1 MKNLIITITAILALL
16 TLASCSSGDSK
27 RASLLFKKPMPPFK
41 TPIVVLYDISTSND
55 EFALLN
61 GNHLTSIY
69 YAIANNG
76 GGKFYAYL
84 IKTDSRKQEVFE
96 FEIPAIDT
104 LELKGNMYQI
114 KKRKD
119 KNLVKRKQ
127 LESHLAEFTAQA
139 KQKLL
144 LPKTA
149 PFTDLENALALAKI
163 TLEQP
168 NIASTNVN
176 LVIISDGINDLP
188 PIDGPDK
195 MKPVDFGTANVILV
209 RPINKEYVIGKSTVT
224 NSINDCIEN
233 LKF

>member
-1 MKNLIITITAILALL
+1 MLKYISILFTAGFVF
-16 TLASCSSGDSK
+16 TSCSNQE
-27 RASLLFKKPMPPFK
+27 KKQVEFEKPK
-41 TPIVVLYDISTSND
+41 TTIILLYDISASND

-61 GNHLTSIY
+61 EDHLASIF

-114 KKRKD
+114 EKRKE
-119 KNLVKRKQ
+119 KNLEKRKQ
-127 LESHLAEFTAQA
+127 LESHVTKFTTQA

-144 LPKTA
+144 LPKTDS
-149 PFTDLENALALAKI
+149 FTDLENALYLAQTTI
-163 TLEQP
+163 NQP
-168 NIASTNVN
+168 NVRATNIN
-176 LVIISDGINDLP
+176 LLIISDGINDLP
-188 PIDGPDK
+188 PVDGPDK
-195 MKPVDFGTANVILV
+195 MDPVDFAGANVILV
-209 RPINKEYVIGKSTVT
+209 RPVNKDYVLGNPTIT

-233 LKF
+233 IKF